1 LKVRLKKV
9 RKEGFVVA
17 DAEYKP
23 DLCVI
28 AVPIR
33 DHHGKVHAALMTGI
47 QSERVRRNKSLLG
60 TIVQIL
66 KREALVISHA
76 IGYQGPDI

>member
-1 LKVRLKKV
+1 LKVRLKQV

-33 DHHGKVHAALMTGI
+33 DHHGKAHAALMTGI

-60 TIVQIL
+60 DIVQIL
-66 KREALVISHA
+66 KREGLVISRE
-76 IGYQGPDI
+76 IGYQGPAL